1 MEADVISPAERAEY
15 EAYVLESLR
24 DAKADAALL
33 VSSTVL
39 EKFDDDILEDA
50 GRELRHA
57 FETSFSQNSNMTVGL
72 LAEALWSAVTKRQLH
87 WPLDG

>member
-1 MEADVISPAERAEY
+1 MEAVMSPAERAEY
-15 EAYVLESLR
+15 EAYVLRSLR
-24 DAKADAALL
+24 GATAGEALL

-39 EKFDDDILEDA
+39 DAFDQDILEDA
-50 GRELRHA
+50 LRELRHA

-87 WPLDG
+87 CPLDG